1 MLGSTDYLMRCLV
14 EEAFATEQEITKA
27 REQARASG
35 GSVEE
40 ALLANGT
47 VTGRDLALARA
58 ILCEYPFVDAEQY
71 EVDINN
77 ATLLP
82 RSVAEQAVAF
92 PLFVG
97 DGVITVGMSD
107 PLNLK
112 AIDQLRRILRAEI
125 DPVLCEETTIRSI
138 ISKSYSLVSSS
149 DGAVQRKSD
158 ESELEESTKEEPIV
172 RAVTQIIADAIEAES
187 SDIHISPCEHELQL
201 RYRIDGRLQNRQG
214 PPLSAHTGV
223 VQRLKVMA
231 NLDLTQTRRP
241 QDGKFRTTHQGEQYE
256 IRLSTIPTV
265 NGENVVMRILRPHGQ
280 ILDFAELGIAEDMAD
295 SIGEIIGHPHGMFLV
310 TGPTGS
316 GKTSTLYTALKKLNS
331 PDRNIMTIE
340 DPVEIRMHGVRQVQ
354 TNAEIGLT
362 FAGALRSILRQDPDI
377 VLLGEIRDSETAMI
391 AMQASLTGH
400 LVLSTLHTN
409 DAPGAVA
416 RLQDLEVPPFVI
428 NSSLLGVLAQRLV
441 RTVCSDCA
449 TSQQPD
455 QTLLQRF
462 GIVSD
467 DASFR
472 SGRGC
477 ARCSGSG
484 YRGRTGI
491 YELIRMTGAVGSL
504 VESGAPTNEIGALA
518 FHASRPQPGCFG
530 PMWRDGLRKAR
541 LGLTTLDEVD
551 RVAMIAETQA
561 VADERRA
568 AA

>member
-14 EEAFATEQEITKA
+14 EEAFATEQDIASA
-27 REQARASG
+27 REHARASG
-35 GSVEE
+35 STVEE
-40 ALLANGT
+40 SLLSSG
-47 VTGRDLALARA
+47 VVSGRDLALARA

-77 ATLLP
+77 AALLP
-82 RSVAEQAVAF
+82 RSVAEQTVAF

-97 DGVITVGMSD
+97 DGVVTVGMAD

-125 DPVLCEETTIRSI
+125 DPVLCEEAAIRSI

-149 DGAVQRKSD
+149 HGAVQRANDDRELD
-158 ESELEESTKEEPIV
+158 EATKEEPIV
-172 RAVTQIIADAIEAES
+172 RAVNQIIADAIEAES

-214 PPLSAHTGV
+214 PPLSAHAGV

-241 QDGKFRTTHQGEQYE
+241 QDGKFRTTHRGEQYE

-280 ILDFAELGIAEDMAD
+280 ILDFTELGIADEVAD

-354 TNAEIGLT
+354 TNSEIGLT

-441 RTVCSDCA
+441 RTVCPDCA
-449 TSQQPD
+449 TTQRPEQA
-455 QTLLQRF
+455 LLQRF
-462 GIVSD
+462 GIGSD
-467 DASFR
+467 EASFR

-491 YELIRMTGAVGSL
+491 YELIRMTSAVGSL
-504 VESGAPTNEIGALA
+504 VESGAPTNEIGSLA
-518 FHASRPQPGCFG
+518 FDASRPQPGCFG

-541 LGLTTLDEVD
+541 LGLTTLDEVA

-561 VADERRA
+561 VADERRVA
-568 AA
+568 A

>member
-1 MLGSTDYLMRCLV
+1 MLGSTDYLLRCLV
-14 EEAFATEQEITKA
+14 EEGFATDQDINSA
-27 REQARASG
+27 REDARAAG
-35 GSVEE
+35 DSVEE
-40 ALLANGT
+40 ALLAAGI
-47 VTGRDLALARA
+47 VSGRDLALARA
-58 ILCEYPFVDAEQY
+58 ILCEYPFVDAQQY
-71 EVDINN
+71 EIDNHN
-77 ATLLP
+77 ASLLP
-82 RSVAEQAVAF
+82 RSRAEQAIAF

-97 DGVITVGMSD
+97 EGVATVGMAD

-112 AIDQLRRILRAEI
+112 AIDQLRRVLRAEI
-125 DPVLCEETTIRSI
+125 DPVLCEETTIRAI

-149 DGAVQRKSD
+149 QGAVERASD
-158 ESELEESTKEEPIV
+158 EQDLDDSTKEEPIV
-172 RAVTQIIADAIEAES
+172 RAVNQIIADAIDAES
-187 SDIHISPCEHELQL
+187 SDIHVSPCEHELQL

-241 QDGKFRTTHQGEQYE
+241 QDGKFRTTHRGEPYE

-280 ILDFAELGIAEDMAD
+280 ILDFAELGIDDDMAE
-295 SIGEIIGHPHGMFLV
+295 SIGEIISHPHGMFLV

-340 DPVEIRMHGVRQVQ
+340 DPVEIRMHGIRQVQ

-362 FAGALRSILRQDPDI
+362 FAGALRSILRQDPDT

-409 DAPGAVA
+409 DAAGAVA
-416 RLQDLEVPPFVI
+416 RLQDLDVPPFVI

-441 RTVCSDCA
+441 RMVCPDCA
-449 TSQQPD
+449 TSQQPAPA
-455 QTLLQRF
+455 LLERF
-462 GIVSD
+462 GID
-467 DASFR
+467 GDQGSFR

-491 YELIRMTGAVGSL
+491 YELVRMTNAVGRL
-504 VESGAPTNEIGALA
+504 VESGAPTAEIAALA
-518 FHASRPQPGCFG
+518 FDEDHPQPGCFG
-530 PMWRDGLRKAR
+530 PKWRDGLRKAR
-541 LGLTTLDEVD
+541 LGMTTLDEVA

-561 VADERRA
+561 VADEQRA

>member
-14 EEAFATEQEITKA
+14 EEAFATEQDIASA
-27 REQARASG
+27 REHARASG
-35 GSVEE
+35 STVEE
-40 ALLANGT
+40 SLLSSG
-47 VTGRDLALARA
+47 VVSGRDLALARA

-77 ATLLP
+77 AALLP
-82 RSVAEQAVAF
+82 RSVAEQTVAF

-97 DGVITVGMSD
+97 DGVVTVGMAD

-125 DPVLCEETTIRSI
+125 DPVLCEEAAIRSI

-149 DGAVQRKSD
+149 HGAVQRANDDRELD
-158 ESELEESTKEEPIV
+158 EATKEEPIV
-172 RAVTQIIADAIEAES
+172 RAVNQIIADAIEAES

-214 PPLSAHTGV
+214 PPLSAHAGV

-241 QDGKFRTTHQGEQYE
+241 QDGKFRTTHRGEQYE

-280 ILDFAELGIAEDMAD
+280 ILDFTELGIADEVAD

-354 TNAEIGLT
+354 TN
-362 FAGALRSILRQDPDI
+362 
-377 VLLGEIRDSETAMI
+377 SERC
-391 AMQASLTGH
+391 
-400 LVLSTLHTN
+400 
-409 DAPGAVA
+409 AP
-416 RLQDLEVPPFVI
+416 
-428 NSSLLGVLAQRLV
+428 SCV
-441 RTVCSDCA
+441 RTRTSCSSARSA
-449 TSQQPD
+449 T
-455 QTLLQRF
+455 
-462 GIVSD
+462 
-467 DASFR
+467 
-472 SGRGC
+472 
-477 ARCSGSG
+477 ARP
-484 YRGRTGI
+484 R
-491 YELIRMTGAVGSL
+491 
-504 VESGAPTNEIGALA
+504 
-518 FHASRPQPGCFG
+518 
-530 PMWRDGLRKAR
+530 
-541 LGLTTLDEVD
+541 
-551 RVAMIAETQA
+551 
-561 VADERRA
+561 
-568 AA
+568 